1 MRRATRS
8 GTTMGA
14 EPLKVLESRRREAKS
29 LRSRWRRAL
38 GRRVRRGALF
48 VGFLLFSA
56 ALFPRDSG
64 FEITTLREGFPAKRD
79 LIAPFQFFL
88 LKDRDQ
94 LRQEQVM
101 AARRVPPVYSA
112 DPAVATRA
120 RAFLDS
126 LQSADLRAVA
136 RGRSS
141 AFGRLRSRGLSS
153 EAVRVLAGPDGRRVL
168 MLAESI
174 AE

>member
-1 MRRATRS
+1 MRRAIRS

-14 EPLKVLESRRREAKS
+14 EPLKVLESRREAKS
-29 LRSRWRRAL
+29 LRGRWRRVL
-38 GRRVRRGALF
+38 GGKLRRGALF
-48 VGFLLFSA
+48 LGVLLFSA

-94 LRQEQVM
+94 LRQEQTV

-112 DPAVATRA
+112 DAAVSARA
-120 RAFLDS
+120 RAYLDS
-126 LQSADLRAVA
+126 L
-136 RGRSS
+136 
-141 AFGRLRSRGLSS
+141 
-153 EAVRVLAGPDGRRVL
+153 EAA
-168 MLAESI
+168 
-174 AE
+174 